1 MISFFCGFGGAST
14 AERTG
19 RFSAPVTIRSMAA
32 RSRVTPMRLILSPPG
47 PFLEELPGLFL
58 RLAILHEI
66 VGVRRLGEDLLQ
78 HRPRLGA
85 AGGLVVP
92 HGLGEKLAPDE
103 IPRPGPDRETE
114 VLQGLRAR
122 RPSRE
127 KRNGGSL
134 MVQAAQHTVPASAV
148 VRGVEQNDRLGIV
161 ADFCGGPLLHGG

>member
-32 RSRVTPMRLILSPPG
+32 RSRVTPMRLILSLPG
-47 PFLEELPGLFL
+47 PFPEEPPGLFL

-78 HRPRLGA
+78 HRARLRT

-92 HGLGEKLAPDE
+92 HGLGEKLAAHE
-103 IPRPGPDRETE
+103 VSRPGLHGEPEI
-114 VLQGLRAR
+114 LQRQRAR
-122 RPSRE
+122 RP
-127 KRNGGSL
+127 
-134 MVQAAQHTVPASAV
+134 A
-148 VRGVEQNDRLGIV
+148 
-161 ADFCGGPLLHGG
+161 